1 MTFRESAR
9 CRAIMSAESRAR
21 HKAPDA
27 GRAGDRAV
35 FRHRIMTTGFAVGS
49 VLLLLG
55 LALIW
60 SQSPPNSSNI
70 VGTGVLAV
78 GLWFI
83 WAGGWWTK
91 VVVSGDRVF
100 IDNVFLQHVIP
111 WNVFTEFSVDGGLV
125 ASLSDGSRV
134 RPVSFGGSLAGAVTG
149 YSGMSR
155 KRDAIMESCREYRAG
170 GKPVPGGGHCQLI
183 RSHWL
188 ALLMYLIPL
197 VAIAVVID
205 ASRHVL

>member
-1 MTFRESAR
+1 
-9 CRAIMSAESRAR
+9 MSAESRAR

-35 FRHRIMTTGFAVGS
+35 IRHRVMTTGFAVGS
-49 VLLLLG
+49 VILLLG

-60 SQSPPNSSNI
+60 SQSPPDSSNI

-78 GLWFI
+78 GLCFI
-83 WAGGWWTK
+83 WAAGWWTK
-91 VVVSGDRVF
+91 VVVSGDGVF
-100 IDNVFLQHVIP
+100 IDNVFFRHVIP

-125 ASLSDGSRV
+125 ARLSDGTWV

-149 YSGMSR
+149 YRGMSR
-155 KRDAIMESCREYRAG
+155 KSDAIMAACQEYRAA
-170 GKPVPGGGHCQLI
+170 GKPVPGGGHRQLI

-188 ALLMYLIPL
+188 ALLMYLTPL
-197 VAIAVVID
+197 VALAVVID